1 MTRKSLGALI
11 VLNLVLLLGL
21 AAVTVPTPQAEAQ
34 VRRGSAYIM
43 IAGQVT
49 GRDSQNAVYITELNS
64 GKMAAMFFNGANEK
78 VEWIAGRDLTKDT
91 GRGGS
96 GR

>member
-21 AAVTVPTPQAEAQ
+21 AAVTVPTQPADAQ

-43 IAGQVT
+43 IAGQAT
-49 GRDSQNAVYITELNS
+49 GRNSQNAVYITELNS
-64 GKMAAMFFNGANEK
+64 GKMAVMFFNGANDQ
-78 VEWIAGRDLTKDT
+78 VEWIDGRDLTKDA
-91 GRGGS
+91 GRAAGG
-96 GR
+96 R